1 MPPGWQILHWSAR
14 GLPGW
19 QSMQCWL
26 TKLALCGLA
35 LGAGGQD
42 YVQQA
47 GESYRAA
54 RAITSAAGI
63 VGRALRLFDALAVVD
78 EAGILAGVRDAI
90 AGEG

>member
-1 MPPGWQILHWSAR
+1 M
-14 GLPGW
+14 
-19 QSMQCWL
+19 
-26 TKLALCGLA
+26 CGLA
-35 LGAGGQD
+35 LGVGGLPSPKPSPKRRGSSDSLPLRGIEGGQD